1 LVVDGSC
8 RARAV
13 LMSVAL
19 VLAVV
24 GHAQEPLK
32 PAAHDHDP
40 PPARDEVKPAPEPG
54 PAKDAEAKAVATL
67 LDGSAVPKEWPL
79 GKPLILSAR
88 KSVCG
93 ARPRSVEWHITPA
106 WLEGQSVQTE
116 NRRTL
121 TAATGTLPKTITIRL
136 TVYKADTGDSIDVPV
151 KLVPN
156 PGELPRPPPGPDP
169 VDPDRPDPPPG
180 PVDPDDVTA
189 NGAAWG
195 KELLQSWADSFKV
208 AQADVLAG
216 TKPVDQIQKEH
227 QERWRTSRNAL
238 FDARFAPIFDKLIP
252 PAQETEPTVE
262 QKRRFADAMG
272 RIIAGVL
279 GRPAP
284 AATPATR
291 DPAHIKTAPDGADV
305 RDRLGEI
312 LDPARRDQP

>member
-1 LVVDGSC
+1 LLAEVSRRAIPVIGSW
-8 RARAV
+8 V
-13 LMSVAL
+13 LLMAYVAI
-19 VLAVV
+19 
-24 GHAQEPLK
+24 AQDSEPLK
-32 PAAHDHDP
+32 PAHDHDP
-40 PPARDEVKPAPEPG
+40 PPAPAKDEVKPEPEPAPEPK
-54 PAKDAEAKAVATL
+54 PAPDAEAKAVATL

-106 WLEGQSVQTE
+106 WLEAQSVQTE

-121 TAATGTLPKTITIRL
+121 TAATGTLPKTVGITL
-136 TVYKADTGDSIDVPV
+136 TVYKSDTGDTVTLPI

-156 PGELPRPPPGPDP
+156 PGETGPRPPPGPEP
-169 VDPDRPDPPPG
+169 GPEPGPNPNPTPTPPPG
-180 PVDPDDVTA
+180 PVDPNDVTA

-195 KELLQSWADSFKV
+195 RDLLKSWADSFKV

-216 TKPVDQIQKEH
+216 TKPVDAIQKEH

-252 PAQETEPTVE
+252 SAQETEPTVE

-272 RIIAGVL
+272 QIIAGTL
-279 GRPAP
+279 GAIP
-284 AATPATR
+284 
-291 DPAHIKTAPDGADV
+291 
-305 RDRLGEI
+305 
-312 LDPARRDQP
+312 